1 MSPLLPVIVH
11 ASVQGCSRAGTI
23 LPSLISRKWVNFFV
37 THCSTI
43 ATRTSLRCAVH
54 CGILTLSTPP
64 PVGLRARVWEA
75 PRQVAKGA
83 VGRVL
88 HVTGGRWM
96 IAMTVIK
103 GMPLTATAHCWRA
116 RRQLQR
122 RQGASGGGTAVSR
135 SGRDDD
141 HRKGG
146 ARGGRAYQR
155 AHKAAHQRAEVLWGA
170 GVVRVLRRGGRI
182 VGGATELL
190 TGVGVPLR
198 RLVVYRVI
206 RQVVRQVVV
215 RRRKV
220 AAGQGGDD
228 RHLEHRAR
236 GLRLQ

>member
-11 ASVQGCSRAGTI
+11 APVQGCSRAGTI

-155 AHKAAHQRAEVLWGA
+155 AHKAAHQRA
-170 GVVRVLRRGGRI
+170 GVVRVALRRTTTSKRI
-182 VGGATELL
+182 
-190 TGVGVPLR
+190 
-198 RLVVYRVI
+198 
-206 RQVVRQVVV
+206 
-215 RRRKV
+215 RRRKTT
-220 AAGQGGDD
+220 APGSTAPTQTRDTRTGTT
-228 RHLEHRAR
+228 RRPA
-236 GLRLQ
+236 LRPGRTRRRRIPRTGTASTSTTIPRRRR